1 MSPYRNAISIAC
13 LALAACL
20 VIAAAD
26 IHGAPA
32 ANRTVDATT
41 PDLTGIALAPFE
53 LAHTFAQVRQTGKE
67 NGPATLLVLAL
78 AKDGLKAI
86 DLSAVSGLYGVDA
99 FDVINR
105 FDTAA
110 LDALARQPGRA
121 RRYRLASLLGVG
133 PRGLAHIAAGTN
145 YPAHGAETGVDGAFL
160 FPKLS
165 PAGGPRTSVATA
177 PGMLLDY
184 EVEVCVRFDR
194 ELRSMSDFDAARKG
208 LFLCGDFTDRAALVR
223 NIDLKDITSGDGFAD
238 AKSGPDRFPT
248 GPLLVVPRDWKTF
261 LGGVTIATHVD
272 GAPRQAARAADM
284 IKDLPT
290 IVRETLSEAGT
301 RTWSYGGARIPMVAR
316 SAIGTGSAIL
326 SGTGDGV
333 VFREPGPEV
342 MKAVMTAKDRAAQLA
357 VIERYLA
364 AESAKR
370 IYLQP
375 GNRVRHA
382 SNYLGWIESRVVGA
396 AQAGR

>member
-1 MSPYRNAISIAC
+1 MSPCRNAISIAC

-20 VIAAAD
+20 LIAAAD

-32 ANRTVDATT
+32 ATHTLDAT

-53 LAHTFAQVRQTGKE
+53 LAHTFAQVRPAGQD
-67 NGPATLLVLAL
+67 NGPATLLVLSL
-78 AKDGLKAI
+78 AKDGVKAI
-86 DLSAVSGLYGVDA
+86 DLSAVSGLHGADA
-99 FDVINR
+99 FDVIQR
-105 FDTAA
+105 FDAAA

-121 RRYRLASLLGVG
+121 RRYPLAGLLGVG
-133 PRGLAHIAAGTN
+133 PRGLAHIAAGLRQL
-145 YPAHGAETGVDGAFL
+145 GKQEGVVDTGFCAVRRIVG
-160 FPKLS
+160 
-165 PAGGPRTSVATA
+165 AGGPRASVATA

-194 ELRSMSDFDAARKG
+194 ELRSMPDFDAARKG

-223 NIDLKDITSGDGFAD
+223 NIDLKNITSGDGFAD

-248 GPLLVVPRDWKTF
+248 GPFLVVPRDWKAF
-261 LGGVTIATHVD
+261 LAGVTIATHVD

-301 RTWSYGGARIPMVAR
+301 RTWSYGGGRIPMVAR
-316 SAIGTGSAIL
+316 PAIGTDSAIL

-342 MKAVMTAKDRAAQLA
+342 MKDVMTAKDRAAQLA

-364 AESAKR
+364 GESAKR

-375 GNRVRHA
+375 GNRVRHS

-396 AQAGR
+396 PQAER